1 MDSLFEKDFTW
12 DNRKHF
18 LYLLPH
24 LSQVKFALF
33 CANQVKHLM
42 EDERSLKALEV
53 TSLFMEGKTTKEEC
67 KAADAAAYAAY
78 AAYAA
83 DAAAYAAYV
92 AYAAVAVVA
101 DVAADA
107 ADAADAAAYVA
118 YAAYATAYYATYAD
132 LKQDQMTYLRS
143 LVVDSLSFE
152 DEECWLLTTIF

>member
-78 AAYAA
+78 
-83 DAAAYAAYV
+83 V

-101 DVAADA
+101 DVA

>member
-67 KAADAAAYAAY
+67 K
-78 AAYAA
+78 AA